1 MEVIKEMEKLLEAIS
16 TVFCRMP
23 TKKVIQ
29 GHF

>member
-1 MEVIKEMEKLLEAIS
+1 MEVVKEMEKLLEVLSAA
-16 TVFCRMP
+16 FCGMP